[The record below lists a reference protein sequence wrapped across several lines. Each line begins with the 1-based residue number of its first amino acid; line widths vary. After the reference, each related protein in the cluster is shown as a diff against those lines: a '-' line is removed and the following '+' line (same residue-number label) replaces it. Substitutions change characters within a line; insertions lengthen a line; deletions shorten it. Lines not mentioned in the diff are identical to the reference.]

1 MRLLFSVLCLFFVQ
15 IGIAQEQSHMDAS
28 VSISL
33 SEERFDAVY
42 TLSNLPVNSQKLS
55 FKLNKH
61 FKVKQVYLNEDPIA
75 SSKYPQNC
83 NDCLTHNININRP
96 LNDLDRLKIE
106 ISGEIKNLETERD
119 VRRHKGEVILVN
131 GVLLAGANDYWYP
144 QVVRTS
150 GSLSEYINPFN
161 MTYSITA
168 TCTDCDQIYLGKG
181 TPKTSGSTF
190 VNDRAEGDITL
201 IAGNF
206 DFKEGTYAN
215 YINVSDA
222 DIQRIQSRFS
232 KTQKFLEEFTQIEG
246 NQNKTV
252 YAQLESPI
260 YGNEANYNTIVN
272 TSPKVDINKVDENLT
287 EDAAYYYFASNFE
300 PKTKIDKLYLQALA
314 KYARIKYLESNN
326 RVQYDRVTGIIQP
339 RFVAQEPAVVSQPQL
354 QALLITPSQF
364 IELEQSIGAE
374 QMKIF
379 LKNTFQNL
387 AYGKS
392 SFDAFTESITSIDAP
407 NTDLESLVTRVQN
420 QFELR
425 AAERNTDV
433 IVGF

>member
-1 MRLLFSVLCLFFVQ
+1 MRLFLSFFSLFFAQFV
-15 IGIAQEQSHMDAS
+15 IAQNNSHLDAQ

-33 SEERFDAVY
+33 SEETFNAVY
-42 TLSNLPVNSQKLS
+42 VLKNLPVNSQKLS

-61 FKVKQVYLNEDPIA
+61 FKVKQVYLNNDPIA

-96 LNDLDRLKIE
+96 LNNLDHLKIE
-106 ISGEIKNLETERD
+106 ISGKIKNLETDKD
-119 VRRHKGEVILVN
+119 VRRHKGEVVLVD

-168 TCTDCDQIYLGKG
+168 TCADCDQIYLGKG
-181 TPKTSGSTF
+181 TPKNSGATF
-190 VNDRAEGDITL
+190 SNDRAEGDITL
-201 IAGNF
+201 IAGTF

-215 YINVSDA
+215 YINVSDT
-222 DIQRIQSRFS
+222 DIQKIQTRFS
-232 KTQKFLEEFTQIEG
+232 KSQQFLEEFTQFTG
-246 NQNKTV
+246 KQSKTV

-272 TSPKVDINKVDENLT
+272 TSAKVDLNKVDENLT
-287 EDAAYYYFASNFE
+287 EDTAYYYFASNFE
-300 PKTKIDKLYLQALA
+300 PKTKLDRLFLQALA
-314 KYARIKYLESNN
+314 KYARIKYLETNN
-326 RVQYDRVTGIIQP
+326 RVQYDRLTGIVQTGSRAEKP
-339 RFVAQEPAVVSQPQL
+339 VESQSQL
-354 QALLITPSQF
+354 QALLITPGQF
-364 IELEQSIGAE
+364 LELEQRIGAE
-374 QMKIF
+374 EMQSF

-392 SFDAFTESITSIDAP
+392 SYEAFTESIASVNTP
-407 NTDLESLVTRVQN
+407 NTYLEALITRVQD
-420 QFELR
+420 QFKLR

-433 IVGF
+433 LVGF

>member
-1 MRLLFSVLCLFFVQ
+1 MRLFLSFFSLFFAQFV
-15 IGIAQEQSHMDAS
+15 IAQTNSHLDAQ

-33 SEERFDAVY
+33 SEETFDAVY
-42 TLSNLPVNSQKLS
+42 VLKNLPVNSQKLS

-61 FKVKQVYLNEDPIA
+61 FKVKQVYLNNDPIA

-96 LNDLDRLKIE
+96 LNNLDHLKIE
-106 ISGEIKNLETERD
+106 ISGKIKNLETDKD
-119 VRRHKGEVILVN
+119 VRRHKGEVVLVD

-168 TCTDCDQIYLGKG
+168 TCADCDQIYLGKG
-181 TPKTSGSTF
+181 TPKNSGATF
-190 VNDRAEGDITL
+190 SNDRAEGDITL
-201 IAGNF
+201 IAGTF

-215 YINVSDA
+215 YINVSDT
-222 DIQRIQSRFS
+222 DIQKIQTRFS
-232 KTQKFLEEFTQIEG
+232 KSQQFLEEFTQFTG
-246 NQNKTV
+246 KQSKTV

-272 TSPKVDINKVDENLT
+272 TSAKVDLNKVDENLT
-287 EDAAYYYFASNFE
+287 EDTAYYYFASNFE
-300 PKTKIDKLYLQALA
+300 PKTKLDRLFLQALA
-314 KYARIKYLESNN
+314 KYARIKYLETNN
-326 RVQYDRVTGIIQP
+326 RVQYDRLTGIVQTGSSAEKP
-339 RFVAQEPAVVSQPQL
+339 VESQSQL
-354 QALLITPSQF
+354 QALLITPGQF
-364 IELEQSIGAE
+364 LELEQRIGAE
-374 QMKIF
+374 EMQSF

-392 SFDAFTESITSIDAP
+392 SYEAFTESIASVNTP
-407 NTDLESLVTRVQN
+407 NTNLEALITRVQD
-420 QFELR
+420 QFKLR

-433 IVGF
+433 LVGF

>member
-1 MRLLFSVLCLFFVQ
+1 MRLFLSFFSLFFVQ
-15 IGIAQEQSHMDAS
+15 FVIAQTNSHLDAQ

-33 SEERFDAVY
+33 SEETFDAVY
-42 TLSNLPVNSQKLS
+42 VLKNLPVNSQKLS

-61 FKVKQVYLNEDPIA
+61 FKVKQVYLNNDPIA

-96 LNDLDRLKIE
+96 LNNLDHLKIE
-106 ISGEIKNLETERD
+106 ISGKIKNLETDKD
-119 VRRHKGEVILVN
+119 VRRHKGEVVLVD

-168 TCTDCDQIYLGKG
+168 TCADCDQIYLGKG
-181 TPKTSGSTF
+181 TPKNSGATF
-190 VNDRAEGDITL
+190 SNDRAEGDITL
-201 IAGNF
+201 IAGTF

-215 YINVSDA
+215 YINVSDT
-222 DIQRIQSRFS
+222 DIQKIQTRFS
-232 KTQKFLEEFTQIEG
+232 KSQQFLEEFTQFTG
-246 NQNKTV
+246 KQSKTV

-272 TSPKVDINKVDENLT
+272 TSAKVDLNKVDENLT
-287 EDAAYYYFASNFE
+287 EDTAYYYFASNFE
-300 PKTKIDKLYLQALA
+300 PKTKLDRLFLQALA
-314 KYARIKYLESNN
+314 KYARIKYLETNN
-326 RVQYDRVTGIIQP
+326 RVQYDRLTGIVQTGSRAEKP
-339 RFVAQEPAVVSQPQL
+339 VESQSQL
-354 QALLITPSQF
+354 QALLITPGQF
-364 IELEQSIGAE
+364 LELEQRIGAE
-374 QMKIF
+374 EMQSF

-392 SFDAFTESITSIDAP
+392 SYEAFTESIASVNTP
-407 NTDLESLVTRVQN
+407 NTNLEVLITRVQD
-420 QFELR
+420 QFKLR

-433 IVGF
+433 LVGF

>member
-1 MRLLFSVLCLFFVQ
+1 MRLFLSFFSLFFAQ
-15 IGIAQEQSHMDAS
+15 FAIAQTNSHLDAQ

-33 SEERFDAVY
+33 SEETFDAVY
-42 TLSNLPVNSQKLS
+42 VLKNLPVNSQKLS

-61 FKVKQVYLNEDPIA
+61 FKVKQVYLNNDPIA

-96 LNDLDRLKIE
+96 LNNLDHLKIE
-106 ISGEIKNLETERD
+106 ISGKIKNLETDKD
-119 VRRHKGEVILVN
+119 VRRHKGEVVLVD
-131 GVLLAGANDYWYP
+131 GVLIAGANDYWYP

-168 TCTDCDQIYLGKG
+168 TCADCDQIYLGKG
-181 TPKTSGSTF
+181 TPKNSGATF
-190 VNDRAEGDITL
+190 SNDRAEGDITL
-201 IAGNF
+201 IAGTF

-215 YINVSDA
+215 YINVSDT
-222 DIQRIQSRFS
+222 DIQKIQTRFS
-232 KTQKFLEEFTQIEG
+232 KSQQFLEEFTQFTG
-246 NQNKTV
+246 KQSKTV

-272 TSPKVDINKVDENLT
+272 TSAKVDLNKVDENLT
-287 EDAAYYYFASNFE
+287 EDTAYYYFASNFE
-300 PKTKIDKLYLQALA
+300 PKTKLDRLFLQALA
-314 KYARIKYLESNN
+314 KYARIKYLETNN
-326 RVQYDRVTGIIQP
+326 RVQYDRLTGIVQTGSSAEKP
-339 RFVAQEPAVVSQPQL
+339 VESQSQL
-354 QALLITPSQF
+354 QALLITPGQF
-364 IELEQSIGAE
+364 LELEQRIGAE
-374 QMKIF
+374 EMQSF

-392 SFDAFTESITSIDAP
+392 SYDAFTESIASVNTP
-407 NTDLESLVTRVQN
+407 NTYLEALITRVQD
-420 QFELR
+420 QFKLR

-433 IVGF
+433 LVGF

>member
-1 MRLLFSVLCLFFVQ
+1 MRLFLSFFSLFFVQ
-15 IGIAQEQSHMDAS
+15 FAIAQNNSHLDAQ

-33 SEERFDAVY
+33 SEETFDAVY
-42 TLSNLPVNSQKLS
+42 VLKNLPVNSQKLS

-61 FKVKQVYLNEDPIA
+61 FKVKQVYLNNDPIA

-96 LNDLDRLKIE
+96 LNNLDHLKIE
-106 ISGEIKNLETERD
+106 ISGKIKNLETDKD
-119 VRRHKGEVILVN
+119 VRRHKGEVVLVD

-168 TCTDCDQIYLGKG
+168 TCAECDQIYLGKG
-181 TPKTSGSTF
+181 TPKNSGATF
-190 VNDRAEGDITL
+190 SNDRAEGDITL
-201 IAGNF
+201 IAGTF
-206 DFKEGTYAN
+206 DFKEDTYAN
-215 YINVSDA
+215 YINVSDT
-222 DIQRIQSRFS
+222 DIQKIQTRFS
-232 KTQKFLEEFTQIEG
+232 KSQQFLEEFTQFTG
-246 NQNKTV
+246 KQSKTV

-272 TSPKVDINKVDENLT
+272 TSAKVDLNKVDENLT
-287 EDAAYYYFASNFE
+287 EDTAYYYFASNFE
-300 PKTKIDKLYLQALA
+300 PKTKLDRLFLQALA
-314 KYARIKYLESNN
+314 KYARIKYLETNN
-326 RVQYDRVTGIIQP
+326 RVQYNRLTGIVKTGSSAEKP
-339 RFVAQEPAVVSQPQL
+339 VESQSQL
-354 QALLITPSQF
+354 QALLITPGQF
-364 IELEQSIGAE
+364 LELEQRIGAE
-374 QMKIF
+374 EMQSF

-392 SFDAFTESITSIDAP
+392 SYDAFTESIACVNTP
-407 NTDLESLVTRVQN
+407 NTNLEALITRVQD
-420 QFELR
+420 QFKLR

-433 IVGF
+433 LVGF

>member
-1 MRLLFSVLCLFFVQ
+1 MRLFFSFLSLLFIQ
-15 IGIAQEQSHMDAS
+15 IGIAQDQTHMDAY

-61 FKVKQVYLNEDPIA
+61 FKVKQVYLNDDPIA

-96 LNDLDRLKIE
+96 LNNTDRLKIE
-106 ISGEIKNLETERD
+106 ISGEIKNLETKRD
-119 VRRHKGEVILVN
+119 AKRHKGEVVLVN

-144 QVVRTS
+144 QTVRTS

-161 MTYSITA
+161 MTYKITA
-168 TCTDCDQIYLGKG
+168 NCSDCDKIYLGKG
-181 TPKTSGSTF
+181 TPKASGSTF
-190 VNDRAEGDITL
+190 TNDRAEGDITM

-206 DFKEGTYAN
+206 DFKEGEYAN

-222 DIQRIQSRFS
+222 DIQKLKMRFS
-232 KTQKFLEEFTQIEG
+232 KSQKFLDEFTQTNG

-272 TSPKVDINKVDENLT
+272 TSTNIDINKVDENLT

-300 PKTKIDKLYLQALA
+300 PKTKLDRLFLQSLA
-314 KYARIKYLESNN
+314 KYARIKYLEDNN
-326 RVQYDRVTGIIQP
+326 SVQYNRVTGIIQP
-339 RFVAQEPAVVSQPQL
+339 NFTTEKQAPSQPQL
-354 QALLITPSQF
+354 QALLITPGQF
-364 IELEQSIGAE
+364 LELEQNIGADK
-374 QMKIF
+374 MKIF
-379 LKNTFQNL
+379 IKNTFQNL

-392 SFDAFTESITSIDAP
+392 SFNAFTESIASINAP
-407 NTDLESLVTRVQN
+407 DTNLESIVAQVQN

-425 AAERNTDV
+425 ASEENTDV
-433 IVGF
+433 LVGLD

>member
-1 MRLLFSVLCLFFVQ
+1 MRLFLSFFSLFFVQ
-15 IGIAQEQSHMDAS
+15 FVIAQNNSHLDAQ

-33 SEERFDAVY
+33 SEETFNAVY
-42 TLSNLPVNSQKLS
+42 VLKNLPVNSQKLS

-61 FKVKQVYLNEDPIA
+61 FKVKQVYLNNDPIA

-96 LNDLDRLKIE
+96 LNNLDHLKIE
-106 ISGEIKNLETERD
+106 ISGKIKNLETDKD
-119 VRRHKGEVILVN
+119 VRRHKGEVVLVD

-168 TCTDCDQIYLGKG
+168 TCADCDQIYLGKG
-181 TPKTSGSTF
+181 TPKNSGATF
-190 VNDRAEGDITL
+190 SNDRAEGDITL
-201 IAGNF
+201 IAGTF

-215 YINVSDA
+215 YINVSDT
-222 DIQRIQSRFS
+222 DIQKIQTRFS
-232 KTQKFLEEFTQIEG
+232 KSQQFLEEFTQFTG
-246 NQNKTV
+246 KQSKTV

-272 TSPKVDINKVDENLT
+272 TSAKVDLNKVDENLT
-287 EDAAYYYFASNFE
+287 EDTAYYYFASNFE
-300 PKTKIDKLYLQALA
+300 PKTKLDRLFLQALA
-314 KYARIKYLESNN
+314 KYARIKYLETNN
-326 RVQYDRVTGIIQP
+326 RVQYDRLTGIVQTGSSAEKP
-339 RFVAQEPAVVSQPQL
+339 VESQSQL
-354 QALLITPSQF
+354 QALLITPGQF
-364 IELEQSIGAE
+364 LELEQRIGAE
-374 QMKIF
+374 EMQSF

-392 SFDAFTESITSIDAP
+392 SYEAFTESIASVNTP
-407 NTDLESLVTRVQN
+407 NTNLEALITRVQD
-420 QFELR
+420 QFKLR

-433 IVGF
+433 LVGF

>member
-1 MRLLFSVLCLFFVQ
+1 MRLFLSFLSLLFVQ
-15 IGIAQEQSHMDAS
+15 IGIAQDQTHMDAS

-55 FKLNKH
+55 FKLNRH
-61 FKVKQVYLNEDPIA
+61 FKVEQIYLNGDPIA

-96 LNDLDRLKIE
+96 LNEVDRIKIE
-106 ISGEIKNLETERD
+106 ISGEIKNLETKID
-119 VRRHKGEVILVN
+119 AKRHKGEVVLVN
-131 GVLLAGANDYWYP
+131 DVLLAGANDYWYP

-161 MTYSITA
+161 MTYNITA
-168 TCTDCDQIYLGKG
+168 TCNDCDKIYLGKG
-181 TPKTSGSTF
+181 TPKTSGATF
-190 VNDRAEGDITL
+190 SNDRAEGDITL

-206 DFKEGTYAN
+206 DFKEGEYAN

-222 DIQRIQSRFS
+222 DIQKIKLRFS
-232 KTQKFLEEFTQIEG
+232 KSQRFLEEFTQTAG

-252 YAQLESPI
+252 YAQLESPV

-272 TSPKVDINKVDENLT
+272 TSANIDVNKVDENLT
-287 EDAAYYYFASNFE
+287 EDTAYYYFASNFE
-300 PKTKIDKLYLQALA
+300 PKTKLDKLFLQSLA
-314 KYARIKYLESNN
+314 KYARIKYLEENN
-326 RVQYDRVTGIIQP
+326 SVQYNRVTGIIQP
-339 RFVAQEPAVVSQPQL
+339 NFITKKQAPSQSQL
-354 QALLITPSQF
+354 QALLITPGQF
-364 IELEQSIGAE
+364 IELERSIGAE
-374 QMKIF
+374 KMKTF

-392 SFDAFTESITSIDAP
+392 SFDAFTAFNKAAS
-407 NTDLESLVTRVQN
+407 DLSQTLSSPTLTFGLSEYFKIIFSKPKSL
-420 QFELR
+420 
-425 AAERNTDV
+425 
-433 IVGF
+433 